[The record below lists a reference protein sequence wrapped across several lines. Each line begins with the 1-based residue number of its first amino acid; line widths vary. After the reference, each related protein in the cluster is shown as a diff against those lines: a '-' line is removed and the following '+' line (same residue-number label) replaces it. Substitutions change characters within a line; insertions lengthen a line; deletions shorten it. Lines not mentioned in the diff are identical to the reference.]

1 MYLAT
6 CYICSTQFVPHKG
19 RANVGRFCSL
29 TCVGTHQKSVAKD
42 RYLASPKN
50 CRNCNDIIPYEKRDN
65 KFCCQSCA
73 ASYNNRG
80 VRRHGKA
87 PGYCDHCRQPKA
99 SAEHR
104 YCSVSCSAQANTKY
118 HSDADKLEAAR
129 VVNRT
134 SQAKYRAKG
143 YRKIDP
149 TADKVKIKEIYAH
162 CPEGY
167 EVDHIIPLSLGGK
180 HHEDNLQYL
189 TIRENRSKSNRWI
202 G

>member
-6 CYICSTQFVPHKG
+6 CYICSTQFVPNKG

-29 TCVGTHQKSVAKD
+29 TCVGIHQKSVAKD

-73 ASYNNRG
+73 ATYNNQG
-80 VRRHGKA
+80 VRRHGQPA
-87 PGYCDHCRQPKA
+87 GVCAYCDQPKDSA
-99 SAEHR
+99 SR
-104 YCSVSCSAQANTKY
+104 RFCSIECFGKANVKY
-118 HSDADKLEAAR
+118 GTTEAKIDATRSTWRA
-129 VVNRT
+129 
-134 SQAKYRAKG
+134 SQAKWRAKG
-143 YRKIDP
+143 YRKLDQS
-149 TADKVKIKEIYAH
+149 ANAQKVKEIYAI
-162 CPEGY
+162 CPPGY
-167 EVDHIIPLSLGGK
+167 EVDHIMPLSRGGK

-189 TIRENRSKSNRWI
+189 PMLENRRKGNRWI